1 MYEFEGEVVK
11 VYPTKPYGTKGR
23 VKREL
28 RVKEMP
34 EGKFANVVPFYLK
47 GDRCSVADNLRE
59 GDGVKISFVLEG
71 NVWDK
76 RDGTEPK
83 CFCSNICLKLEKTSE
98 APANSN
104 DGQTAFDQDQ
114 SPDEMPF

>member
-23 VKREL
+23 VKREF

-34 EGKFANVVPFYLK
+34 EGKFANIVPFFLK
-47 GDRCSVADNLRE
+47 GDRCSAADNLRE

-98 APANSN
+98 SASP
-104 DGQTAFDQDQ
+104 DGQAEPDQDQ
-114 SPDEMPF
+114 SPEDMPF